1 MVGFCGRWPN
11 WSRKQQ
17 GVKSNT
23 SKIILEESEQ
33 NVGLKIFRSWDSA
46 WKNNVNTDP
55 DPNPPTVLL
64 LLFDTQFES
73 KLSTWVIAS
82 YCGNL
87 TWRQLPDTHDSPTV
101 SPLNCWLCF
110 LTGWEAKHERSRE
123 VEATRTTRGFAWAE
137 CRTDP
142 GHWRGNGKAAGG
154 GACSGEP
161 CARWSKPLFFFKN
174 PSFSQQLRRSA
185 QCVFNEVQQKRCH
198 DLYTEHAQ
206 PPAREKM
213 PPLNGRVCWNSQA
226 DDRNTWILPQTWDLG
241 I

>member
-154 GACSGEP
+154 EPAVESRVPGEASRYSSSRTP
-161 CARWSKPLFFFKN
+161 VFRSSSEEA
-174 PSFSQQLRRSA
+174 RSA
-185 QCVFNEVQQKRCH
+185 FSTKCNRSGAMIFTRNMRSHQQGRKCH
-198 DLYTEHAQ
+198 
-206 PPAREKM
+206 P
-213 PPLNGRVCWNSQA
+213 
-226 DDRNTWILPQTWDLG
+226 
-241 I
+241 